1 MNDPMRIREALLAS
15 LPADVADHGKP
26 PQPQEVYIPRAHIK
40 ALRPEASLVVGTR
53 GVGKSLWTMA
63 LWNHRTREAL
73 GATIPALASTRVAV
87 GFSERPS
94 PDDYPTADIIRQLIA
109 EGEDPYDIWR
119 GVIARHLS
127 QDVLS
132 DARVPSESWA
142 QTLQWLRSEPEGLSR
157 LMQDADVDLAARG
170 EQLLFVFDA
179 LDRACGDWDTM
190 DALVR
195 GLLQAVLWLKPQASM
210 YGKVFLREDQF
221 RPTVT
226 NFPDASKLLATK
238 QDLSWERHDLHG
250 LLWQLLINGPE
261 EHGDCLRETY
271 RSVIGAPPQETAS
284 GWRLPSELQREG
296 GSQRGLF
303 EALAGPWMGTDP
315 RRGVPYVWTVSHL
328 ADGHGRTS
336 PRSFLVAIRQ
346 AADDSLEHYPD
357 HPRPL
362 HYESI
367 KRGVRAAS
375 KVRVDEIS
383 EVYPWIQRL
392 MGALEGMNMPCDF
405 QRITREWEK
414 AFPEGPTT
422 TPGEGLP
429 PRHTEQGWEGLRD
442 DLLDLGVFEQRKDGR
457 IDMPDLYRVGFGL
470 GRKGGVPPRR

>member
-1 MNDPMRIREALLAS
+1 MNDPIRVREALLAS
-15 LPADVADHGKP
+15 LPADVAGHGHP
-26 PQPQEVYIPRAHIK
+26 PQPQEVYVPRAHLK

-53 GVGKSLWTMA
+53 GAGKSLWTMA
-63 LWNHRTREAL
+63 LRTPETREAL
-73 GATIPALASTRVAV
+73 GSAIPALTTTRVAV
-87 GFSERPS
+87 GFSERQS
-94 PDDYPTADIIRQLIA
+94 PDDYPNADTIRQLLKD
-109 EGEDPYDIWR
+109 GEEPYDLWR

-127 QDVLS
+127 RNVLGGEQ
-132 DARVPSESWA
+132 VPLRSWG
-142 QTLQWLRSEPEGLSR
+142 QTLQWMRSDPEGLSR
-157 LMQDADVDLAARG
+157 LVQDADKELATQG

-179 LDRACGDWDTM
+179 LDRASADWDTM

-195 GLLQAVLWLKPQASM
+195 GLLQAVLWLKPQKRM
-210 YGKVFLREDQF
+210 YSKVFLREDQF
-221 RPTVT
+221 RTPVT
-226 NFPDASKLLATK
+226 NFPDASKLLAT
-238 QDLSWERHDLHG
+238 QVDLSWARHDLHG
-250 LLWQLLINGPE
+250 LLWQLLINGPG

-271 RSVIGAPPQETAS
+271 HSVVGTPPKETPS
-284 GWRLPSELQREG
+284 GWRLPSELQRDNP
-296 GSQRGLF
+296 SQRALF

-346 AADDSLEHYPD
+346 AAEDSLEHYPD

-375 KVRVDEIS
+375 KVRVHEIS
-383 EVYPWIQRL
+383 EVYPWVERF
-392 MGALEGMNMPCDF
+392 MGALEGMNVPCAF
-405 QRITREWEK
+405 QRIAREWEK
-414 AFPEGPTT
+414 HFPQGPETT
-422 TPGEGLP
+422 ADQGLP
-429 PRHTEQGWEGLRD
+429 PRHTAQGWEGLRD
-442 DLLDLGVFEQRKDGR
+442 DLLDLGIFEQRKDGR